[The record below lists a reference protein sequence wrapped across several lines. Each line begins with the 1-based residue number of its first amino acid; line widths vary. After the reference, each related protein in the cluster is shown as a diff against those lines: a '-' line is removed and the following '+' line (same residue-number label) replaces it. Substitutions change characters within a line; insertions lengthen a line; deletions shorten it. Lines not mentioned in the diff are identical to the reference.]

1 LPYRKQNVHHI
12 KGETLKPLLISFI
25 VFALVL
31 VGSLLGMAY
40 RAFLTEHHLSQE
52 TKEYVLTVGLEL
64 AGVIAA
70 FVLALAVTGAQ
81 GTFDEQRNE
90 LIAESANIVFLHKI
104 LVNYGPESNEAR
116 NILRRSLVH
125 TIDEFWPS
133 GSSQPAELQ
142 PNVTEA
148 LVLYEKILLLKPQ
161 NESQRSL
168 RQKALDISFNL
179 EQSRDLLIMQQN
191 KSIPVTFLIVLGLLV
206 IWFVFIFFSL
216 GIYAPLNSTAIF
228 ILVLS
233 ALSVS
238 IAFFMIVDLSLP
250 FEGALRM
257 PSAPLR
263 EALQYI
269 GK

>member
-1 LPYRKQNVHHI
+1 M
-12 KGETLKPLLISFI
+12 KPILISFI
-25 VFALVL
+25 VFAFLL

-40 RAFLTEHHLSQE
+40 RAFLTENHLGQE
-52 TKEYVLTVGLEL
+52 TKEYVLKVGLEL

-81 GTFDEQRNE
+81 DNYIEQRNE
-90 LIAESANIVFLHKI
+90 LIEDSANIVFLHKI

-116 NILRRSLVH
+116 DFLRRSIVNA
-125 TIDEFWPS
+125 IDEIDKFWPS
-133 GSSQPAELQ
+133 GSSQPVELE
-142 PNVTEA
+142 PNVAEA
-148 LVLYEKILLLKPQ
+148 PALYEKILLLKPQ

-168 RQKALDISFNL
+168 RQKALDISFDL
-179 EQSRDLLIMQQN
+179 EQSGDMLIMHQN
-191 KSIPVTFLIVLGLLV
+191 KSIKVQFLIWVCLV
-206 IWFVFIFFSL
+206 AIWFVFIFFSL
-216 GIYAPLNSTAIF
+216 GIYAPSNSTAF
-228 ILVLS
+228 LILVIS

-250 FEGALRM
+250 FEGFLRIT
-257 PSAPLR
+257 SAPLR